1 MIKVPQVEWPDFL
14 KESDISGAF
23 GNRRRVIEETLQ
35 MIQNSLKANPTVLE
49 QLLGLIFVFF
59 IDQKGI

>member
-1 MIKVPQVEWPDFL
+1 MIKVPQVEWQDFL

-35 MIQNSLKANPTVLE
+35 MIQNSLKTNPTVLE

>member
-1 MIKVPQVEWPDFL
+1 MPQVEWPDFL

-35 MIQNSLKANPTVLE
+35 MIQNSLKTNSTVLE